1 MVRRRHGRYEIL
13 VIGGG
18 MTGLTA
24 AHHAARCG
32 HSTALIEAQ
41 PLFGGQI
48 ANVEHIDG
56 YPAAGEPSGMALAV
70 DLVERCRSLGVAIIE
85 ASVDALTVEAG
96 VHIVRAGAERH
107 RAKAV
112 VVASGAR
119 LKQLGVPGEGS
130 LLGRGVSQCASCD
143 GPLFRDDEVA
153 VIGGGDAAAQEA
165 LILAG
170 FCSKVY
176 IVSRSALR
184 AKPEYVNRLSRLD
197 NVEFVWGCMV
207 DEVLG
212 TGGVEGVRLR
222 DIESGSVRE
231 LACKGVFPFIGSSP
245 NSEFLPPAVR
255 REEGYVVTDAG
266 FATSLPGIFAAGGV
280 RRGYGGHVAEAVGE
294 AVSAASA
301 AAGYLRS
308 T

>member
-1 MVRRRHGRYEIL
+1 M
-13 VIGGG
+13 
-18 MTGLTA
+18 
-24 AHHAARCG
+24 
-32 HSTALIEAQ
+32 
-41 PLFGGQI
+41 
-48 ANVEHIDG
+48 
-56 YPAAGEPSGMALAV
+56 
-70 DLVERCRSLGVAIIE
+70 
-85 ASVDALTVEAG
+85 
-96 VHIVRAGAERH
+96 
-107 RAKAV
+107 
-112 VVASGAR
+112 
-119 LKQLGVPGEGS
+119 
-130 LLGRGVSQCASCD
+130 
-143 GPLFRDDEVA
+143 
-153 VIGGGDAAAQEA
+153 
-165 LILAG
+165 
-170 FCSKVY
+170 
-176 IVSRSALR
+176 
-184 AKPEYVNRLSRLD
+184 NRLSRLD

>member
-1 MVRRRHGRYEIL
+1 MVRRQQGRYEIL

-24 AHHAARCG
+24 AHHAVRCG
-32 HSTALIEAQ
+32 LSTALIEAQ

-48 ANVEHIDG
+48 ANVEQVDG
-56 YPAAGEPSGMALAV
+56 YPAGGEPSGMDLAI

-85 ASVDALTVEAG
+85 APVDALMVEDR
-96 VHIVRAGAERH
+96 VHVAVVGAERH

-119 LKQLGVPGEGS
+119 LKQLGVPGESS

-143 GPLFRDDEVA
+143 GPLFQDAEVA
-153 VIGGGDAAAQEA
+153 IIGGGDAALQEA
-165 LILAG
+165 LVLAG

-176 IVSRSALR
+176 VVSRSALR
-184 AKPEYVNRLSRLD
+184 AKPDYVNRLSRLG
-197 NVEFVWGCMV
+197 NVEFVWGCVV

-212 TGGVEGVRLR
+212 TSGVEGVRLC
-222 DIESGSVRE
+222 DIGSGSVRD
-231 LACKGVFPFIGSSP
+231 LGCKGVFPFIGSSP

-255 REEGYVVTDAG
+255 REEGYVVTNAG
-266 FATSLPGIFAAGGV
+266 FATSVPGIFAAGAV

-301 AAGYLRS
+301 AADYLRS